1 MDEFLD
7 RFGLLAG
14 NKEQLFRAGEET
26 AVISQIIAEA
36 KLDGWQMGK
45 TKVFLRAG
53 QMAVLDMMRHKRLN
67 SAATAI
73 QKEVRCYQKRKEF
86 LAFRRAIIVV
96 AKWSR
101 GMLARRLATGRGFR
115 SSTSHLDVSRFCR
128 QRPPDISRKK
138 CSHQGEMWTSVSPLV
153 VRRVGEEC
161 DECACSGSLC
171 IFIFPMS

>member
-1 MDEFLD
+1 VQVDPIEPTLKAP
-7 RFGLLAG
+7 GYELL
-14 NKEQLFRAGEET
+14 
-26 AVISQIIAEA
+26 
-36 KLDGWQMGK
+36 KLKYDDLLSTFDFK
-45 TKVFLRAG
+45 YDLRHHSKVFLRAG